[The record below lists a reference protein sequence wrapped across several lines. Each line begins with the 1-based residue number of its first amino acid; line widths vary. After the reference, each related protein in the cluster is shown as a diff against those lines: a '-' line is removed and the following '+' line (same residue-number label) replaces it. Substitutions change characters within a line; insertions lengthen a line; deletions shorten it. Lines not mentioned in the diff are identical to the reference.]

1 MSRQSNKTRGIV
13 LTSFVGASA
22 LALAACTPPM
32 PPDVLAALAESQIVC
47 QPGEV
52 QVAVPEGFTG
62 SMDAI
67 GLGLGGVCPETTVL
81 EVPEGEAAPVALVDR
96 TPSQEVIDAFT
107 ATSCPTGSTIVVPA
121 FAYPVSMAYNVI
133 GLEGVV
139 MTPEIVAGILNGTI
153 TSWEDPLILAA
164 NEGFDFSGLPE
175 LSLMDLEA
183 PSGAVQAMT
192 AWLAQQAP
200 ESWTAGTVEVLDG
213 GQKFP
218 TSMDLIAELT
228 LAESAITVM
237 PVFQSFT
244 NVIPTANLPVTQEDG
259 SELVITADDV
269 QLYKVGSGAMEITT
283 DPETGSMFASPA
295 VGGVPVEGNF
305 DLAASKIV
313 LGEGQPLLGWPVNGV
328 AHLLT
333 CDSPGDPGALA
344 FTQYALRLA
353 GQGALETFGV
363 TPLPEPIRV
372 QTFGP
377 LKVTVPGADG
387 EAVPAD
393 QVPAGESPEDPAM
406 DEQIVDTEIDEGLT
420 PEEAERGGGRGG

>member
-1 MSRQSNKTRGIV
+1 MSRLSLKTRGIV

-47 QPGEV
+47 EPGEV
-52 QVAVPEGFTG
+52 KVAVPEAFIG
-62 SMDAI
+62 SMNAI

-107 ATSCPTGSTIVVPA
+107 TTSCPSGSTVVVPA

-139 MTPEIVAGILNGTI
+139 MTPQIVAGILTGTI
-153 TSWEDPLILAA
+153 TSWEDPLILEA
-164 NEGFDFSGLPE
+164 NPGFDFTALPE
-175 LSLMDLEA
+175 LALMDIDA

-192 AWLAQQAP
+192 TWLSAEAP
-200 ESWTAGTVEVLDG
+200 EQWTAGVVETLPG
-213 GQKFP
+213 GTKFP

-269 QLYKVGSGAMEITT
+269 QLYKVGSGAMSITT
-283 DPETGSMFASPA
+283 DAETGSMFASPA

-313 LGEGQPLLGWPVNGV
+313 LGEGQPLIGWPVNGV

-333 CDSPGDPGALA
+333 CDAPDDPGALA
-344 FTQYALRLA
+344 
-353 GQGALETFGV
+353 
-363 TPLPEPIRV
+363 
-372 QTFGP
+372 
-377 LKVTVPGADG
+377 
-387 EAVPAD
+387 
-393 QVPAGESPEDPAM
+393 
-406 DEQIVDTEIDEGLT
+406 
-420 PEEAERGGGRGG
+420 

>member
-1 MSRQSNKTRGIV
+1 MSRLSMKTRGIV

-22 LALAACTPPM
+22 LALTACTPPM

-47 QPGEV
+47 EPGEV
-52 QVAVPEGFTG
+52 KVAVPEVFTG

-107 ATSCPTGSTIVVPA
+107 TTSCPSGSTVVVPA

-139 MTPEIVAGILNGTI
+139 MTPQIVAGILTGTI
-153 TSWEDPLILAA
+153 TSWEDPLILEA
-164 NEGFDFSGLPE
+164 NPGFDFTALPE
-175 LSLMDLEA
+175 LALMDIDA

-192 AWLAQQAP
+192 TWLSAEAP
-200 ESWTAGTVEVLDG
+200 EQWTAGVVETLPG
-213 GQKFP
+213 GTKFP

-269 QLYKVGSGAMEITT
+269 QLYKVGSGAMSITT
-283 DPETGSMFASPA
+283 DAETGNMFATPA

-313 LGEGQPLLGWPVNGV
+313 LGEGQPLIGWPVNGV

-333 CDSPGDPGALA
+333 CDAPDDPGALA

-387 EAVPAD
+387 QMPAD
-393 QVPAGESPEDPAM
+393 GEAPQDPAM
-406 DEQIVDTEIDEGLT
+406 DEQIVDTEIDQNMT
-420 PEEAERGGGRGG
+420 PEEAESAVAE

>member
-1 MSRQSNKTRGIV
+1 MPRKSTTTRGIV
-13 LTSFVGASA
+13 LTSFLGVSA
-22 LALAACTPPM
+22 LAVTACTPPM
-32 PPDVLAALAESQIVC
+32 PPDVLAALAESTIVC
-47 QPGEV
+47 EPGEV
-52 QVAVPEGFTG
+52 QVAVPETFAG
-62 SMDAI
+62 SMDAVGQ
-67 GLGLGGVCPETTVL
+67 GLTGVCPDTTVV
-81 EVPEGEAAPVALVDR
+81 EVPATDPAPVALVDR
-96 TPSQEVIDAFT
+96 TPDQAVIDAF
-107 ATSCPTGSTIVVPA
+107 AADRCSAGETIVVPV

-139 MTPEIVAGILNGTI
+139 MTPQIVAGILNGSI
-153 TSWEDPLILAA
+153 TSWEDPLIAEA
-164 NEGFDFSGLPE
+164 NPDFDFTLLPE
-175 LSLMDLEA
+175 LALMDLEE
-183 PSGAVQAMT
+183 PSGSVQAMT
-192 AWLAQQAP
+192 TWLATEDPA
-200 ESWTAGTVEVLDG
+200 SWTKGTVETLEG
-213 GQKFP
+213 GQKFA
-218 TSMDLIAELT
+218 TSTDLIAELT
-228 LAESAITVM
+228 VVDSAISVM

-244 NVIPTANLPVTQEDG
+244 NVIPTANLPVTLDDG

-283 DPETGSMFASPA
+283 DPDTGNMFASPA

-305 DLAASKIV
+305 DLASSKIV
-313 LGEGQPLLGWPVNGV
+313 LGEGQPLIGWPVNGV

-333 CDSPGDPGALA
+333 CDSPDDPGALA
-344 FTQYALRLA
+344 FTQYAVRLA

-393 QVPAGESPEDPAM
+393 QVPAGEDPQDPAL

-420 PEEAERGGGRGG
+420 PEEAESAVAE

>member
-1 MSRQSNKTRGIV
+1 MKVGTMSRQSNKTRGIV
-13 LTSFVGASA
+13 LTSFMGASA

-32 PPDVLAALAESQIVC
+32 PPDVLAAMAESQIVC
-47 QPGEV
+47 EPGEV
-52 QVAVPEGFTG
+52 KVSVPEGFTG
-62 SMDAI
+62 AMDAI
-67 GLGLGGVCPETTVL
+67 GLGLAGVCPETTVL

-96 TPSQEVIDAFT
+96 TPNQDVIDAFT
-107 ATSCPTGSTIVVPA
+107 ASSCPSGSTIVVPA

-164 NEGFDFSGLPE
+164 NEGFDFTGLPE
-175 LSLMDLEA
+175 LSLMDLDA
-183 PSGAVQAMT
+183 PSGSVQAMT
-192 AWLAQQAP
+192 AWLAAEAP
-200 ESWTAGTVEVLDG
+200 EAWTAGTIETLPSG
-213 GQKFP
+213 TKFP
-218 TSMDLIAELT
+218 TSMDLIGELT
-228 LAESAITVM
+228 ITDSAITIM
-237 PVFQSFT
+237 PVFQAFT
-244 NVIPTANLPVTQEDG
+244 NVIPTANLPVTQDDG

-269 QLYKVGSGAMEITT
+269 QLYKVGSGAMNITT
-283 DPETGSMFASPA
+283 DAETGNMFASPA

-305 DLAASKIV
+305 DVASSKIV

-333 CDSPGDPGALA
+333 CDSPDDPGALA

-387 EAVPAD
+387 EAP
-393 QVPAGESPEDPAM
+393 QDPAL
-406 DEQIVDTEIDEGLT
+406 DEQIVDTEIDQGLT
-420 PEEAERGGGRGG
+420 PEEAESAVAE

>member
-1 MSRQSNKTRGIV
+1 
-13 LTSFVGASA
+13 
-22 LALAACTPPM
+22 
-32 PPDVLAALAESQIVC
+32 
-47 QPGEV
+47 
-52 QVAVPEGFTG
+52 
-62 SMDAI
+62 
-67 GLGLGGVCPETTVL
+67 
-81 EVPEGEAAPVALVDR
+81 
-96 TPSQEVIDAFT
+96 
-107 ATSCPTGSTIVVPA
+107 
-121 FAYPVSMAYNVI
+121 
-133 GLEGVV
+133 
-139 MTPEIVAGILNGTI
+139 
-153 TSWEDPLILAA
+153 
-164 NEGFDFSGLPE
+164 
-175 LSLMDLEA
+175 
-183 PSGAVQAMT
+183 
-192 AWLAQQAP
+192 
-200 ESWTAGTVEVLDG
+200 
-213 GQKFP
+213 
-218 TSMDLIAELT
+218 
-228 LAESAITVM
+228 M

-333 CDSPGDPGALA
+333 CDSPDDPGALA

-393 QVPAGESPEDPAM
+393 QVPAGDAPEDPAL
-406 DEQIVDTEIDEGLT
+406 DEQIVDTEIDQGMT
-420 PEEAERGGGRGG
+420 PEEAESAVAE